1 MTVQGDG
8 AGKDQTLLALL
19 LFRAALFSPP
29 SLSSPPVAFNLRVA
43 LGLLRHFAVMA
54 NDVRFFAPPYWK
66 IDQCAER
73 AARDPPCP
81 WAERRLGPAL
91 SFLARQG
98 ERFAPALVV
107 LGELHWRGGW
117 ND

>member
-1 MTVQGDG
+1 MQVTPK
-8 AGKDQTLLALL
+8 AGS
-19 LFRAALFSPP
+19 LFHAKSQ
-29 SLSSPPVAFNLRVA
+29 LR
-43 LGLLRHFAVMA
+43 GTA

-73 AARDPPCP
+73 AARDPRCP

-98 ERFAPALVV
+98 ERFASALVV

>member
-1 MTVQGDG
+1 MPAQRLQMVRRGVSLVDVEAVLGKPLVQP
-8 AGKDQTLLALL
+8 AH
-19 LFRAALFSPP
+19 
-29 SLSSPPVAFNLRVA
+29 LRVA

-91 SFLARQG
+91 SFRAR
-98 ERFAPALVV
+98 
-107 LGELHWRGGW
+107 
-117 ND
+117 